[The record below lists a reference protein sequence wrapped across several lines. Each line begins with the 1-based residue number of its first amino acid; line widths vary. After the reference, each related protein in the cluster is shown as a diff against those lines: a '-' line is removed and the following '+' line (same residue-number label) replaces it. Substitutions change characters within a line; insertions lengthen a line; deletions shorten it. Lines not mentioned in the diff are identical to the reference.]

1 MDKSCCI
8 VLPNQLFKESL
19 FHKKN
24 FKVFLI
30 EEHLFFNQYKFHK
43 QKISFHRATM
53 KFYDDY
59 LNTFGCNTEYVESFS
74 KESNIKLLIE
84 KINNLGYEIIE
95 IYDPVDYL
103 LNKRLKN
110 ACTELN
116 IRLVIHET
124 ELFINTS
131 EELKDFFK
139 ESKKKFFQTS
149 FYKSERKKRNVLI
162 DIDGKPEGGEWT
174 YDILNRKKFPKD
186 EIPPKIINPKKNKY
200 VIESEKYVTKYFNEN
215 YGSFGQFNYPTTIEE
230 SENWFR
236 NFLKERFDKFGDYED
251 AIVKHN
257 LTLNHSI
264 LSPLMNVGFINPKKV
279 IKESIE
285 YAEEY
290 DIPIN
295 STEGF
300 IRQIMGWREFIRGV
314 YSVKGTFERTNNYWG
329 FNRKI
334 PESFYSGKT
343 GIEPIDTSIKK
354 VLKTGYLHHIE
365 RLMVLGNFM
374 LLCEFDPDEVYKWFM
389 ELFIDSYDWVMVP
402 NIYGMS
408 QFADGGLMSTKP
420 YISSSNYI
428 YKMSDYN
435 KNDWDKVWDG
445 LFWRFMD
452 KQRDFFIKNP
462 RLRMLINTFDKMDP
476 IKKENHLINGEKF
489 IKSITIEE

>member
-1 MDKSCCI
+1 MYKSCCI

-19 FHKKN
+19 FHKKD

-53 KFYDDY
+53 KFYYDY

-110 ACTELN
+110 ACAELN

-215 YGSFGQFNYPTTIEE
+215 YGSLGQFNYPTTIEE

-314 YSVKGTFERTNNYWG
+314 YCVKGTFERTNNYWG

>member
-19 FHKKN
+19 FHKKD

-162 DIDGKPEGGEWT
+162 DIEGKPEGGEWT

-314 YSVKGTFERTNNYWG
+314 YCVKGTFERTNNYWG

>member
-1 MDKSCCI
+1 MYKSCCI

-19 FHKKN
+19 FHKKD

-43 QKISFHRATM
+43 QKICFHRSTM
-53 KFYDDY
+53 KFYYDY

-110 ACTELN
+110 ACAELN

-215 YGSFGQFNYPTTIEE
+215 YGSLGQFNYPTTIEE

-300 IRQIMGWREFIRGV
+300 IRQIIGWREFIRGV
-314 YSVKGTFERTNNYWG
+314 YCVKGTFERTNNYWG